1 MKHNLFV
8 KLLVSIPVI
17 LVTLYYIP
25 FLGIVLILFRY
36 YVYAGKKFYYT
47 PIMLLISALII
58 WLPKIMAFIVEYGKI
73 NIEIPY
79 IYQIMDT
86 KLYPELLIF
95 SKTLIIIGIILFIVS
110 YIMRNICT
118 SLYNKLMK
126 LLQYE
131 QIKDMEISAKN
142 DLAIKEKQLRAKH
155 TKVVKCPNCGAN
167 NTITSTTGKCKYC
180 RSSIK

>member
-1 MKHNLFV
+1 MKHNLFIR
-8 KLLVSIPVI
+8 LLVSIPVI
-17 LVTLYYIP
+17 LILLYYIP
-25 FLGIVLILFRY
+25 FLGIILILFRY

-58 WLPKIMAFIVEYGKI
+58 WLPKIMAFIIEYGKI

-86 KLYPELLIF
+86 KLYPELLTF
-95 SKTLIIIGIILFIVS
+95 SKTLIITGVILFIVS
-110 YIMRNICT
+110 YIIKNICT
-118 SLYNKLMK
+118 SLYTKLMK
-126 LLQYE
+126 LVEYE
-131 QIKDMEISAKN
+131 QNKDYEISKKN
-142 DLAIKEKQLRAKH
+142 NMAIKEKQLRAKN

-180 RSSIK
+180 RSSIR

>member
-1 MKHNLFV
+1 MKHNILV

-36 YVYAGKKFYYT
+36 YVHSDKKVYQT
-47 PIMLLISALII
+47 PLMLLLSALII
-58 WLPKIMAFIVEYGKI
+58 WLPKIMEFIIEYGKI

-79 IYQIMDT
+79 IYQVMDT
-86 KLYPELLIF
+86 KLYPELLTF

-110 YIMRNICT
+110 YILKNVCT

-126 LLQYE
+126 LVEYE
-131 QIKDMEISAKN
+131 QKKDYEISKKN
-142 DLAIKEKQLRAKH
+142 DMAIKEKQLRAKH

-180 RSSIK
+180 RSAIK